1 MYVLWVMTT
10 LITCYVISNACDYV
24 CICTHILN
32 TTETTLP
39 AFQVPQPLDTLIFQN
54 TSEAM
59 LEDST
64 SYKASLDTLGL
75 QYCLH
80 ENLRNHR
87 AYVPMCAES
96 TMSSE
101 IDCLALSSAEIDS

>member
-1 MYVLWVMTT
+1 MCAVGDDYTHHL
-10 LITCYVISNACDYV
+10 LSDFQSCDYK
-24 CICTHILN
+24 CTCTHILN
-32 TTETTLP
+32 TTETTVP

-64 SYKASLDTLGL
+64 SYEASLDTLGL

-80 ENLRNHR
+80 ENLRNRR
-87 AYVPMCAES
+87 ACVPMCAEP
-96 TMSSE
+96 MMVSE
-101 IDCLALSSAEIDS
+101 MDCLARSSAEIDS